1 MPTWFQSAGAFGKL
15 PSQGDFVRVGGTPPA
30 VQALDQWLQEG
41 LEGIRRG
48 GGSFPDVP
56 LSFLFRG
63 AGVREAL
70 IGVLGRS
77 GDSVGRAFPLAVYGI
92 VDGPSVASRF
102 PLVPVACARF
112 LGAATKIVQ
121 SAAGLTAAD
130 LAAQVAALPSPT
142 ETDVSVAD
150 DLRKLAL
157 MQGRSHEILE
167 RAFAGTPNGTPY
179 YAIRTFLSACEAA
192 RGQESDRP
200 GITLTCPVTSELDR
214 LTWLELAA
222 RLLRWQKG
230 PPTLLWSD
238 PPPSRILISIGP
250 APAGLLVYWVKPD
263 PAATKLWPLTTDRPD
278 AIMQAHQALRP
289 QHRSAL
295 ESDLE
300 LERFLGSLAG

>member
-1 MPTWFQSAGAFGKL
+1 MPTWFQSAGAFGKI
-15 PSQGDFVRVGGTPPA
+15 PSQGDFLRVGGTPPA

-48 GGSFPDVP
+48 GAALPEGP

-63 AGVREAL
+63 AGVRECL
-70 IGVLGRS
+70 IGVLARS
-77 GDSVGRAFPLAVYGI
+77 GDSVGRSFPLAVYGV
-92 VDGPSVASRF
+92 VDGASLASRF

-121 SAAGLTAAD
+121 STAGLTSAD
-130 LAAQVAALPSPT
+130 LAAQVAALPAPT

-157 MQGRSHEILE
+157 MQGRSHEVLE
-167 RAFAGTPNGTPY
+167 QAFAGAPSGASY
-179 YAIRTFLSACEAA
+179 YAFRTFLSACEPA
-192 RGQESDRP
+192 RGQETDRP
-200 GITLTCPVTSELDR
+200 GVTLACPVTSELDR

-238 PPPSRILISIGP
+238 PPPSRVLVSIGP
-250 APAGLLVYWVKPD
+250 APPSLLVYWVKPD
-263 PAATKLWPLTTDRPD
+263 PSATKLWPLTSDRPD

-289 QHRSAL
+289 PHRAAL

-300 LERFLGSLAG
+300 LERFLASLSG